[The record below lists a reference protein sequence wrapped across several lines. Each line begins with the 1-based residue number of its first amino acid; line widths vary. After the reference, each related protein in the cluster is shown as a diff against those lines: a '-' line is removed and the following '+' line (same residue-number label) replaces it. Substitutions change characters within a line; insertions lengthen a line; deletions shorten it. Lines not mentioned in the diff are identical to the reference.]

1 MFDLNELKTYKEGN
15 RLEVKKALG
24 RDGQGELPRSV
35 WETVS
40 AFANTAGGVIVLGVS
55 ERKEDG
61 SFVVH
66 GIPRA
71 GKVLDDF
78 WNAALSEDK
87 LSARFMRD
95 SDATVETVDG
105 KDIVVIRVPWV
116 DRYTRP
122 VYIDNNLF
130 GGTFRRTHTGDH
142 QCKREEVLS
151 MLRDSDTSSQDSK
164 VIERARM
171 EDLDWGTVERYRNL
185 FRQTRDGSEWN
196 SYDDD
201 AFLRALGASGVGD
214 DGKVHPT
221 GAGLLMFGK
230 DRWITDE
237 FPHYFLDYRQEAGA
251 IERWADRFTSQ
262 PGDWSGNV
270 YDFYYRVYNK
280 LKAALKVP
288 FALDADMLRVD
299 DTPAHKALREAIA
312 NCLTNANY
320 YDRRGIVCVWGDD
333 AITIANPGDFRMP
346 IEEARKPGSSDP
358 RNETMLKIFSFVN
371 IGERAG
377 SGMGTIEGGWTAAG
391 YPAPSYDVAYGPDR
405 TTLTLPLVSADST
418 GGRTGKAAG
427 RQLNANEQAAFNL
440 AVETGRVTTR
450 GAAEATG
457 LSRQAA
463 SALLKRLADR
473 GLLTWHGKSPKD
485 PRQYYTASTDK
496 QGLQ

>member
-1 MFDLNELKTYKEGN
+1 MFDLDELKTYREGN
-15 RLEVKKALG
+15 RLEAKKALG

-55 ERKEDG
+55 ERKDDG
-61 SFVVH
+61 SFIVH
-66 GIPRA
+66 GIPKA

-87 LSARFMRD
+87 ISARFMRD
-95 SDATVETVDG
+95 ADATVETADG
-105 KDIVVIRVPWV
+105 KDIVVLRVPWV
-116 DRYTRP
+116 DRHMRP
-122 VYIDNNLF
+122 IYINDSIF

-142 QCKREEVLS
+142 LCSREEVLS
-151 MLRDSDTSSQDSK
+151 MLRDSDTSSQDGK

-171 EDLDWGTVERYRNL
+171 EDLDYGTVERYRNL
-185 FRQTRDGSEWN
+185 FRQERGGSEWN
-196 SYDDD
+196 SYDDVE
-201 AFLRALGASGVGD
+201 FLKALGAAGVGE
-214 DGKVHPT
+214 DGEVHPT

-251 IERWADRFTSQ
+251 VERWADRFTSQ

-280 LKAALKVP
+280 LKAALRVP
-288 FALDADMLRVD
+288 FALDENMLRVD

-320 YDRRGIVCVWGDD
+320 YERRGIVCVWGDD

-346 IEEARKPGSSDP
+346 IEEARKPGTSDP

-371 IGERAG
+371 VGERAG
-377 SGMGTIEGGWTAAG
+377 SATR
-391 YPAPSYDVAYGPDR
+391 P
-405 TTLTLPLVSADST
+405 LPLERDGVT
-418 GGRTGKAAG
+418 HR
-427 RQLNANEQAAFNL
+427 NI
-440 AVETGRVTTR
+440 VELIACDGD
-450 GAAEATG
+450 
-457 LSRQAA
+457 L
-463 SALLKRLADR
+463 
-473 GLLTWHGKSPKD
+473 
-485 PRQYYTASTDK
+485 
-496 QGLQ
+496 